1 MRRFAVA
8 ALLAAAGILA
18 PLVAPHDP
26 DEIVD
31 VMAARDL
38 RPGSEIHVI
47 ARRDGTRFAAR
58 SVEMTDDA
66 LICERGDRRETIE
79 RRELAPGEPE
89 RRRFLLGTDA
99 YGRDLLSRIL
109 YGARLSIGVTVLAVS
124 LGLLIGVA
132 AGAFTGYVGGAMD
145 AGLMRLVDALHAIPR
160 IFLFLLCAALFG
172 PSAFL
177 VGIVLGVT
185 GWIGIARITR
195 SHILSLRETG
205 FTAAARALGANRRR
219 VVLRHLLPNCAAPI
233 AVATVLLA
241 ADTILTESSLSF
253 IGLGVQPPA
262 ASWGSLIAAGRGSV
276 LTAWWVVLFPGLA
289 IVISVLLLHLVA
301 RPFTA
306 PIPFLPGVARK
317 LFPWSRHE
325 TLSGPPT
332 GGIKS

>member
-1 MRRFAVA
+1 MRRLAAA

-58 SVEMTDDA
+58 SVEVTDDA
-66 LICERGDRRETIE
+66 LVYERGDRRETID
-79 RRELAPGEPE
+79 RRDLAPGEPE
-89 RRRFLLGTDA
+89 RRRFLLGTDG

-109 YGARLSIGVTVLAVS
+109 YGARLSIGVTILAVS

-160 IFLFLLCAALFG
+160 IFLFLLVAALFG
-172 PSAFL
+172 PSALL

-195 SHILSLRETG
+195 SHVLSLRESG
-205 FTAAARALGANRRR
+205 FTAAARALGASRKRIILN
-219 VVLRHLLPNCAAPI
+219 HLLPNCAAPI
-233 AVATVLLA
+233 AVAMVLLA

-262 ASWGSLIAAGRGSV
+262 ASWGSLIAAGRDSV
-276 LTAWWVVLFPGLA
+276 LSAWWVVLFPGLA
-289 IVISVLLLHLVA
+289 IVLSVLLLHLLA
-301 RPFTA
+301 RPFRA
-306 PIPFLPGVARK
+306 PLPFQTGNGSKTLPGR
-317 LFPWSRHE
+317 PS
-325 TLSGPPT
+325 
-332 GGIKS
+332 